1 MILYVKENTKP
12 FVFEFP
18 DGNENRSDAIYQ
30 WLNLSLVEFT
40 VKWGFRAMNAIN
52 MMNGHL
58 LTYSPSYDRMK
69 KSMATMIANKV

>member
-1 MILYVKENTKP
+1 MILYVMENTKP

-30 WLNLSLVEFT
+30 WLNISMVEYK
-40 VKWGFRAMNAIN
+40 VQWGFRALNAIN

-58 LTYSPSYDRMK
+58 LVYSPSADRMK
-69 KSMATMIANKV
+69 SAMANM